1 MNISWKNCFRIGI
14 SAFILFICIYNWKYM
29 EGFLGMICTAVVP
42 LVTGL
47 IIAYVINILMSFY
60 EKHYFKKKADRKVV
74 QKSRRPVCL
83 VAAMV
88 TLCCIITLVIWLV
101 IPELISCVKFLIA
114 EIPPAIEL
122 LLQSKWVKTV
132 LPTDILASLADID
145 WMKTITEIVEK
156 FSSGFGDA
164 VNVVL
169 TAVSS
174 IVSSVVNFF
183 IGIIFA
189 IYLMFDKERLQ
200 GQCRR
205 LIHRCLNHKWE
216 ENVLHWMTVL
226 NDSFH
231 KFIVGQCTEAVILG
245 SLCTVGMLIFRFPY
259 SGMIGALIGFLA
271 LIPIVGAFI
280 GAGVGFVMI
289 FTVSPVQAVLF
300 LIFIVV
306 LQQIEGNLIYPK
318 VVGKSVGLPAI
329 WTLAA
334 VTIGGSLLGIPGV
347 IVGVPITSAL
357 YRLLREDL
365 NKHELMSA
373 KMNSKLMTAK
383 TENEQLTIKTSKKS
397 EKGKSNKKQSD

>member
-1 MNISWKNCFRIGI
+1 
-14 SAFILFICIYNWKYM
+14 
-29 EGFLGMICTAVVP
+29 MICTAVVP

-60 EKHYFKKKADRKVV
+60 EKHYFRKKADRKVV

-216 ENVLHWMTVL
+216 ENVLHWMIVL

-383 TENEQLTIKTSKKS
+383 TDNEQLTIKTSKKS

>member
-1 MNISWKNCFRIGI
+1 MNISWKNCFRVGI

-29 EGFLGMICTAVVP
+29 EGFLGMMCTAVVP
-42 LVTGL
+42 LATGL

-60 EKHYFKKKADRKVV
+60 EMHYFTKKAGLKAV

-83 VAAMV
+83 IAAMV

-101 IPELISCVKFLIA
+101 IPELVSCVKFLIA
-114 EIPPAIEL
+114 EIPPAIEHL
-122 LLQSKWVKTV
+122 LKSDWVKQV
-132 LPTDILASLADID
+132 LPTDILSSLSDID
-145 WMKTITEIVEK
+145 WMKSITEIVNK
-156 FSSGFGDA
+156 FSSGFGNA
-164 VNVVL
+164 VNVVI

-174 IVSSVVNFF
+174 VVSSVVNFF

-205 LIHRCLNHKWE
+205 LMHRCMKPGLE
-216 ENVLHWMTVL
+216 ERVLHWMTVL

-231 KFIVGQCTEAVILG
+231 KFIVGQCAEAVILG
-245 SLCTVGMLIFRFPY
+245 SLCTVGMLIFQLPY

-280 GAGVGFVMI
+280 GAAVGVVMI
-289 FTVSPVQAVLF
+289 FTVSPIKAVLF
-300 LIFIVV
+300 LIFIIV

-329 WTLAA
+329 WALAA
-334 VTIGGSLLGIPGV
+334 VTIGGSLFGIPGV

-365 NKHELMSA
+365 HTHEL
-373 KMNSKLMTAK
+373 SKA
-383 TENEQLTIKTSKKS
+383 NDEQMKIKEDQKS
-397 EKGKSNKKQSD
+397 EKHKKN